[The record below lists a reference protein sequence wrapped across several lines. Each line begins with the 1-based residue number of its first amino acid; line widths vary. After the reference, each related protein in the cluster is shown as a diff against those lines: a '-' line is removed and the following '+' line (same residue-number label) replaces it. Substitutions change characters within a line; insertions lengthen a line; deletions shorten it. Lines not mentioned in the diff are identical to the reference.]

1 MMTNGA
7 RHSACCGWV
16 HRKGPEPRDTL
27 WSCTAIATTTTTIIT
42 VASTAI
48 TIATTTII
56 TVASTAITI
65 AITTIITAITNI
77 AAIIITVTITTI
89 IINNYLVSPPQV

>member
-48 TIATTTII
+48 TIA
-56 TVASTAITI
+56 
-65 AITTIITAITNI
+65 ITTIITAITNI